1 MPFQR
6 APNTDRDYAKQPVRL
21 ATAEGEDEPELCM
34 PYVGDESED
43 LEEHGGIGSVRKCHE
58 KDRLSI
64 SD

>member
-1 MPFQR
+1 
-6 APNTDRDYAKQPVRL
+6 
-21 ATAEGEDEPELCM
+21 M